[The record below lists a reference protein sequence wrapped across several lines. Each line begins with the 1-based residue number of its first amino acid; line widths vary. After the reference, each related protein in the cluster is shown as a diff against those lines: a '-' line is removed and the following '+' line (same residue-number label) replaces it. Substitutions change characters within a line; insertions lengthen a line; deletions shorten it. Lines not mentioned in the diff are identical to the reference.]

1 MTSVINEEDR
11 IWKTFLG
18 YVSLVDTEAIKH
30 SIDMYGTE
38 HRTTLAL
45 GLTQAHYADRVA
57 GKLADLETQYIK
69 HNRTK

>member
-1 MTSVINEEDR
+1 MTSVINEEDK
-11 IWKTFLG
+11 IWQTFLG
-18 YVSLVDTEAIKH
+18 YISLVDIEAIKH

-69 HNRTK
+69 HNRAK